1 VQSIYL
7 DHAATTPLDERVLE
21 AMLPYLTGTFGN
33 PSSVHQFGRQARTA
47 LEGAR
52 SSVAR
57 AIGANA
63 GEVFFTSGG
72 TESDNLALR
81 GMGLAGR
88 AAGKDHL
95 LTTVVEHH
103 AVLDTVTQLAS
114 EGWGATFLAVD
125 RRGQIDLDELGRGL
139 TPGTALV
146 SVIHGNNEI
155 GTIAPLREIARAAH
169 GRGALVHTDA
179 VQTIG
184 KIPVDV
190 KDLEVDA
197 LSFSAHKFNG
207 PKGVGALYLKKG
219 VGLEPLLRGGGQE
232 RGKRPGTESVA
243 LAVGCA
249 KALELAREECDREAR
264 RLKELRDELERLI
277 QNVPAIQV
285 NGDLDARLPHI
296 LSISFDASQF
306 PVEADT
312 LVPAMDLRGIAL
324 SSGSACTSGSLQPSH
339 VLLALGRDEATA
351 RASLRF
357 SFGRGNSK
365 ADLPLVVSA
374 LDAVLAAARPH

>member
-1 VQSIYL
+1 MQSIYL

-21 AMLPYLTGTFGN
+21 AMLPFLTGAFGN
-33 PSSVHQFGRQARTA
+33 PSSVHHFGRQARSA
-47 LEGAR
+47 LEDAR

-57 AIGANA
+57 AIGAHA
-63 GEVFFTSGG
+63 GELFFTSGG

-95 LTTVVEHH
+95 VTTVVEHH
-103 AVLDTVTQLAS
+103 AVLDTVSQLAL
-114 EGWGATFLAVD
+114 EGWGATYLTVD
-125 RRGQIDLDELGRGL
+125 NRGQIDLDELERHL
-139 TPGTALV
+139 TARTALV

-155 GTIAPLREIARAAH
+155 GTIAPLREIADVARGH
-169 GRGALVHTDA
+169 GALVHSDA

-184 KIPVDV
+184 KISVNV

-197 LSFSAHKFNG
+197 LSFSAHKCNG
-207 PKGVGALYLKKG
+207 PKGIGALYLKKG

-243 LAVGCA
+243 LAVGFA
-249 KALELAREECDREAR
+249 KALELARDQREREAR
-264 RLKELRDELERLI
+264 RLQELRDELEALI
-277 QNVPAIQV
+277 KNFPAIQV
-285 NGDLDARLPHI
+285 NGDLESRLPHI
-296 LSISFDASQF
+296 LSISFDARRF
-306 PVEADT
+306 PLEADT

-324 SSGSACTSGSLQPSH
+324 SSGSACTSGSQQPSH

-357 SFGRGNSK
+357 SFGRGNSQ
-365 ADLPLVVSA
+365 ADLPLVVRA
-374 LDAVLAAARPH
+374 LTDVLSAARPQ